1 MKKLLV
7 TLALATSLASAKD
20 MTGKF
25 ALGGGAALNGPP
37 ALTFALQFNTFMMMD
52 AYVAWLQ
59 ADPAFWDLGGH
70 LFLNLA
76 DFDNSNLYLGG
87 GINLGFD
94 TREGAGGPAPDYEGV
109 DLSLE
114 GVIRPTWYFNDHLAL
129 YILTG
134 VVIDLSQR
142 RLETTD
148 NEITIELGSQL
159 LGSGGIN
166 FFF

>member
-7 TLALATSLASAKD
+7 TLALAASLASAKD

-52 AYVAWLQ
+52 AYVAWTQ
-59 ADPAFWDLGGH
+59 ADPAYWDLGGH

-87 GINLGFD
+87 GINIGTD
-94 TREGAGGPAPDYEGV
+94 TRDDVGPLEYEGV

-134 VVIDLSQR
+134 IVIDLSQR
-142 RLETTD
+142 RLENED
-148 NEITIELGSQL
+148 NEISIELGSQL